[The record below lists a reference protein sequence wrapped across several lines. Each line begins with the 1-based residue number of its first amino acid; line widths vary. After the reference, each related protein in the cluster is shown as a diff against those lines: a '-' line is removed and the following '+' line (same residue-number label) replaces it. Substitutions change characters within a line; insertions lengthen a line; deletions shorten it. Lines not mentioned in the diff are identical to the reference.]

1 MKLAANLATFICET
15 RSIPRSTRDM
25 VSRAVLDLLTAA
37 IAGNQTKGAV
47 LARKAAAVTW
57 GSGPANVWLSDNK
70 LPVAGAAFANASA
83 ASMLDLDDG
92 HRAAAGHPG
101 AAIVPA
107 VLAEADA
114 RSYSGEELIT
124 AIALGYEIAVRL
136 SAARDLS
143 AVDTLVTGR
152 WCAQGVAAA
161 IGWLRGLSI
170 EQMTQTVSIAATCAP
185 NLTPVAY
192 SDDMGNHVKEGI
204 PWATATGIASV
215 DLASMGST
223 GPTDFLDNPDLF
235 DADALLSGLGDS
247 WMIEGIYFKPY
258 SCCRWAHAAMDAT
271 LSLLSEHR
279 IAPQDIERI
288 SIKTFC
294 RALQLDNDVAPQNL
308 EAAQYSVPFCVALV
322 AIHGLAA
329 FLPLTE
335 RFLGDESVLDLSA
348 KVDLR
353 VDPRLDSMFSAAVPA
368 DVLIQTKSNS
378 HSREVLDPKGEPSN
392 PMSHSELL
400 QKFDAA
406 TSRALSAEQARAF
419 KAAIDEFSKYDAKPL
434 QQLLSQSLEHDD
446 TCFRLQSGQRN

>member
-15 RSIPRSTRDM
+15 RFTHGSTSDL
-25 VSRAVLDLLTAA
+25 VSRAMLDLMTAA

-47 LARKAAAVTW
+47 LARKASTATW
-57 GSGPANVWLSDNK
+57 GSGPASVWLSDQK
-70 LPVAGAAFANASA
+70 LPVAGAAFVNASA

-101 AAIVPA
+101 AAIIPA

-114 RSYSGEELIT
+114 GSYSGEELIT

-143 AVDTLVTGR
+143 AVDTLVSGR

-161 IGWLRGLSI
+161 IGWLRRLSF
-170 EQMTQTVSIAATCAP
+170 EQMTQALSIAATCAP
-185 NLTPVAY
+185 NLAPVAY
-192 SDDMGNHVKEGI
+192 SNDMGNHVKEGI
-204 PWATATGIASV
+204 PWATATGVASV
-215 DLASMGST
+215 DLASVGST
-223 GPTDFLDNPDLF
+223 GPTDFLDNAEIY
-235 DADALLSGLGDS
+235 DADVLLNGLGET

-271 LSLLSEHR
+271 QSLLSEHR

-288 SIKTFC
+288 SIKTFR

-308 EAAQYSVPFCVALV
+308 EAAQYSVPFCVGLV
-322 AIHGLAA
+322 AFHGPTA

-335 RFLGDESVLDLSA
+335 RFLGDERVLDLSA

-353 VDPRLDSMFSAAVPA
+353 IDPRLESMFSAAAPA
-368 DVLIQTKSNS
+368 DVLIQTKSS
-378 HSREVLDPKGEPSN
+378 SYSREVVDPKGEPSN
-392 PMSHSELL
+392 PMSHFELL

-406 TSRALSAEQARAF
+406 TSHTLSVEQATAF
-419 KAAIDEFSKYDAKPL
+419 KSAIDAFSKFNAKPL
-434 QQLLSQSLEHDD
+434 QLLLSQPVEQ
-446 TCFRLQSGQRN
+446 TTRFYA